1 MSLKMTMFDTFKS
14 LLRSAARALW
24 HNPRITLSIW
34 AVFSLG
40 IGAVS
45 AVFSVVEK
53 VLLEPLPF
61 PDPDRLVQLV
71 TTSFHIGDES
81 LASIPKYLA
90 WHENS
95 GLFESLAANDV
106 DVPDMNL
113 VERGEKR
120 ALKTSRVT
128 AAYFHLFGAEFT
140 SGRPFLDLEDS
151 LSGPNVAILSNDAW
165 QRYFHSELS
174 LVGRGIILDDVS
186 YKVIGILSPA
196 AHLDPV
202 ADIWL
207 PLRVD
212 PHSTDPIGRVR
223 VVARLREGISIAH
236 SQRDLFEAIRNNP
249 SLSLRAQ
256 YGDIF
261 ATGDSKLVPLRD
273 AIVGDVR
280 PSLYILLEAAG
291 VGLAIC
297 CLNTGTL
304 FLARAS
310 QKKRE
315 VAIRMAMGAS
325 RGRVVAELLTES
337 LLLSLAG
344 GVAGLLLGFVGVRE
358 LLAISPAELP
368 RLGANGS
375 SITLNWS
382 VFLTALLISLLVGA
396 LCALAPALYS
406 SREDFGVLLKQG
418 VSDSGMAL
426 RGGRWRS
433 TLIAVEISFSL
444 VLLVGAGLLIRTF
457 VAKRA
462 ISRGFDDKNV
472 ITVRVSVR
480 N

>member
-1 MSLKMTMFDTFKS
+1 
-14 LLRSAARALW
+14 
-24 HNPRITLSIW
+24 
-34 AVFSLG
+34 
-40 IGAVS
+40 
-45 AVFSVVEK
+45 
-53 VLLEPLPF
+53 
-61 PDPDRLVQLV
+61 
-71 TTSFHIGDES
+71 
-81 LASIPKYLA
+81 
-90 WHENS
+90 
-95 GLFESLAANDV
+95 
-106 DVPDMNL
+106 
-113 VERGEKR
+113 
-120 ALKTSRVT
+120 
-128 AAYFHLFGAEFT
+128 
-140 SGRPFLDLEDS
+140 
-151 LSGPNVAILSNDAW
+151 
-165 QRYFHSELS
+165 
-174 LVGRGIILDDVS
+174 
-186 YKVIGILSPA
+186 
-196 AHLDPV
+196 
-202 ADIWL
+202 
-207 PLRVD
+207 
-212 PHSTDPIGRVR
+212 
-223 VVARLREGISIAH
+223 
-236 SQRDLFEAIRNNP
+236 
-249 SLSLRAQ
+249 
-256 YGDIF
+256 
-261 ATGDSKLVPLRD
+261 
-273 AIVGDVR
+273 
-280 PSLYILLEAAG
+280 
-291 VGLAIC
+291 
-297 CLNTGTL
+297 
-304 FLARAS
+304 
-310 QKKRE
+310 
-315 VAIRMAMGAS
+315 MAMGAS